1 MGLELT
7 VVTPEREVF
16 SGEVQNV
23 VLPGWE
29 GDFGVLE
36 EHERFL
42 TPLRVG
48 EAEIHWDGQ
57 VHYAAVNEGF
67 AEVTAERVV
76 VMVDT
81 WEMAEDIDTARAEA
95 AEARASKAIEDIR
108 SGRED
113 DKSLQIYEGA
123 LQRAVIRI
131 QVAKKM
137 GGRTEGRT
145 H

>member
-1 MGLELT
+1 MALELT

-16 SGEVQNV
+16 TGEVHNV
-23 VLPGWE
+23 VLPGLE

-36 EHERFL
+36 DHERFL

-48 EAEIHWDGQ
+48 EAEIHWDGKT
-57 VHYAAVNEGF
+57 HYAAVNEGF
-67 AEVTAERVV
+67 AEVGAERVV
-76 VMVDT
+76 VMVDS

-95 AEARASKAIEDIR
+95 ARARAEKAIEDIR

-113 DKSLQIYEGA
+113 DTSLRVYEGA

-131 QVAKKM
+131 QVAHKL
-137 GGRTEGRT
+137 GGRSEGRT